1 MKTKLFAVCL
11 IAFGAVFF
19 DLAFKIVLPLVLP
32 LLFNTEKF
40 YLNGNLY
47 FSFSELSLSGFV
59 VAVLLGYLICFLQ
72 NHINKSYRQSE
83 YSNKS

>member
-11 IAFGAVFF
+11 IAFGAILFN
-19 DLAFKIVLPLVLP
+19 LAFKIVLPLILP
-32 LLFNTEKF
+32 LLFETEKF

-47 FSFSELSLSGFV
+47 FSFSELSFSGFV

-72 NHINKSYRQSE
+72 NHINKS
-83 YSNKS
+83 